1 MYYRGHAC
9 MSGLDFMARTEWI
22 PLDRA
27 SQEAQLSTSYIAPS
41 GDEFYTS
48 GERTLLASF
57 VSAPMW

>member
-1 MYYRGHAC
+1 
-9 MSGLDFMARTEWI
+9 MSGMEFMARTEWI

-48 GERTLLASF
+48 GERTFLASF
-57 VSAPMW
+57 VSAPMR